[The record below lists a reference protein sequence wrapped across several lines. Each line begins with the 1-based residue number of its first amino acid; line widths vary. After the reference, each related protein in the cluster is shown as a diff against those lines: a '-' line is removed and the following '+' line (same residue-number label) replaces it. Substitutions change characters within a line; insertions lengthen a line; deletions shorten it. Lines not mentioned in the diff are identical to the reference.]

1 MAAGAGQRRD
11 GRTSVTFP
19 VARSEV
25 HSECPRPGTK
35 VMNVDEMRSSR
46 TLFGAQE
53 WTGVDRQQ
61 ADVMCD
67 GVVGTFAAKE
77 SQLAQQVRV
86 TLIVMQ

>member
-19 VARSEV
+19 VAGSEL
-25 HSECPRPGTK
+25 HSKCPRPGIK
-35 VMNVDEMRSSR
+35 VMNVDEMRSSG
-46 TLFGAQE
+46 TLFRAQE
-53 WTGVDRQQ
+53 SIGVDRQQ

-77 SQLAQQVRV
+77 SQLEQQARV
-86 TLIVMQ
+86 ALIVVQ